1 MTMVLGVPIAFLAA
15 GSTRTDAGL
24 KQRAHYPVVPLTGSR
39 KNPRCDIADIRAGL
53 TERDAGAH
61 RGDVLSEEI

>member
-1 MTMVLGVPIAFLAA
+1 
-15 GSTRTDAGL
+15 
-24 KQRAHYPVVPLTGSR
+24 LTGSR

-61 RGDVLSEEI
+61 RGDVLFEEI